1 MMKRRFFYFLIL
13 FILISC
19 GRNEYEKRLV
29 GNWYSIDE
37 NEKLTFSKDSLFIHN
52 LGQKIKWY
60 ASKDS
65 IKFKI
70 RQLFNYDSIEKV
82 SLKYEFKKDT
92 LLITPHHNSNTIN
105 PVKFVKAD
113 KFLDVIFSKNN
124 VDINLPINYNIERLS
139 INSNYSIKVFLQ
151 LKNDSIIASTEYS
164 KNIDNLKQ
172 DIEKHLL
179 KFDLELNQYKENYK
193 IFNPEIKDRE
203 VVERWVNKNVSFAIF
218 SDKEIKKKDIRKV
231 YYKLKSIKQINK
243 IYQIYDID
251 ESENV
256 GFYILKGVSCD

>member
-1 MMKRRFFYFLIL
+1 MKRVLPYLLISV
-13 FILISC
+13 ILISC
-19 GRNEYEKRLV
+19 GRNKHEKKLI

-37 NEKLTFSKDSLFIHN
+37 NEKITFSKDSLFIHN
-52 LGQKIKWY
+52 LGQKVKWN

-65 IKFKI
+65 IKFKV
-70 RQLFNYDSIEKV
+70 RPLFNYDSIEKV

-92 LLITPHHNSNTIN
+92 LLITPHNSNTIN

-113 KFLDVIFSKNN
+113 KFLDVVFSKNN
-124 VDINLPINYNIERLS
+124 VEIDLPVNYNIERLS

-151 LKNDSIIASTEYS
+151 LKNDSVVASTEYS

-179 KFDLELNQYKENYK
+179 KFDLELNQYKEDYK
-193 IFNPEIKDRE
+193 IFNPEIKDKE
-203 VVERWVNKNVSFAIF
+203 VIERWVNKNVSFAIF

-231 YYKLKSIKQINK
+231 YYKLKSIKQIDK
-243 IYQIYDID
+243 IYRIYDID